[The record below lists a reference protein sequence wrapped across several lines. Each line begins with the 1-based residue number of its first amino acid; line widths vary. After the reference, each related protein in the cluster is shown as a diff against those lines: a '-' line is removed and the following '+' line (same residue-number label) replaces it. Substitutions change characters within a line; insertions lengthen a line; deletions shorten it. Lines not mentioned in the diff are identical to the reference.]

1 MMRSVLKYTLIG
13 VFYIPLESYNIV
25 EQDYDMIIR
34 KIHALNGKKR
44 VKHVKKRV
52 RRVVLT

>member
-1 MMRSVLKYTLIG
+1 MMCSVLKNTLIG
-13 VFYIPLESYNIV
+13 VFYIPLESYNIL
-25 EQDYDMIIR
+25 EQDYDMIIK
-34 KIHALNGKKR
+34 KIHALNGEKR

>member
-1 MMRSVLKYTLIG
+1 MMRSVLKNTLIG

-25 EQDYDMIIR
+25 EHDYDMIIR